1 MAMWRTLHS
10 SCPSES
16 TEHPYLNVKINLPG
30 LSDPVGVRARLGS
43 WKLPRKTLWNRAF
56 IHFEFLLCYNVVTVQ
71 TTLWYAEN
79 RKMIE
84 GREAA
89 WLSIIIQPSPSPVS
103 QRLILTAK
111 LLLLLLAGPCGL
123 AAGWRGGLV
132 DLQLV
137 LRLQIREAGTLH
149 GQMVEVPRTSSTVTA
164 SLLPGTWGGGRKDSG
179 QHSQFSLEWAQHH

>member
-1 MAMWRTLHS
+1 
-10 SCPSES
+10 
-16 TEHPYLNVKINLPG
+16 
-30 LSDPVGVRARLGS
+30 
-43 WKLPRKTLWNRAF
+43 
-56 IHFEFLLCYNVVTVQ
+56 
-71 TTLWYAEN
+71 
-79 RKMIE
+79 MIE

-111 LLLLLLAGPCGL
+111 LLLLLAGPCGL

-137 LRLQIREAGTLH
+137 LRLQIRDAGTLH

-164 SLLPGTWGGGRKDSG
+164 SLLPGTWGGEEKTPVSI
-179 QHSQFSLEWAQHH
+179 QFSLE